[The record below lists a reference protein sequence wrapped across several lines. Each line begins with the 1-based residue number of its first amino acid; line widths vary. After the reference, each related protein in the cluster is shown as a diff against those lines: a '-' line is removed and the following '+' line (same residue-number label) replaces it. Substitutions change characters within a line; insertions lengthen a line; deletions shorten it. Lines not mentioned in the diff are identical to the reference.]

1 MNLYIYKVLYLFVGV
16 IKGRWA
22 SPVSGKEI
30 WDFFR
35 MTMIDI
41 LLKSDMSLG
50 TTTNNVPTLSLNYV
64 LFGANEDGYGFCE
77 HMPL

>member
-1 MNLYIYKVLYLFVGV
+1 MLYLFVGV
-16 IKGRWA
+16 IKGTWA
-22 SPVSGKEI
+22 FPVSGKEI

-41 LLKSDMSLG
+41 LLKSDITEMRSLG

-64 LFGANEDGYGFCE
+64 LFGSKEDGYGFCE